1 MRIKKGNVEIEL
13 DEVGVKNRF
22 NKSIERTQYLLDN
35 MVARDTS
42 PFVPFLSGALDKS
55 VLPSAQSGNGLLK
68 YNEPYARKMY
78 YNDFRFT
85 KTFHKRACS
94 HWFEVAKSLYKTK
107 WIKFAQKEIRK
118 WF

>member
-1 MRIKKGNVEIEL
+1 MRLKKGMVEVEFKEAGL
-13 DEVGVKNRF
+13 KNRF
-22 NKSIERTQYLLDN
+22 NKSIERTQFLLDN
-35 MVARDTS
+35 MVAKDTS

-85 KTFHKRACS
+85 KTHHKRACS

-107 WIKFAQKEIRK
+107 WINFAQKEFKK